1 MDATDSPPTQAPGSA
16 PLQGPDFQVFAKPG
30 GALCNLD
37 CRYCYYLDKESL
49 YPETGPARM
58 DEGLLEAYIL
68 QHMEAVGEGEIR
80 FSWHGGEPTLLGV
93 DYFRAIVTL
102 QEKHARPGDRVFNA
116 LVTNGTLL
124 DEEWC
129 RFLAAEGFAVG
140 LSLDGPADL
149 HDAYRVSKGNKPT
162 HHLVMRGFELLRRHR
177 IPCDILCVVND
188 RNVRH
193 ARRVYRFFKQIG
205 ATYVGFLPVV
215 ESVGSLPAVKPV
227 GSLQG
232 VEPLGDIPQVEPMGH
247 HPTGTGSHG
256 PPTGGGRGHLPR
268 AVTRETVPARAYGSF
283 LITIFDEWVR
293 NDIGRVMVQ
302 IFDEA
307 ARPFRGMDHSLCIFR
322 ERCGDVP
329 VLEHDGSVYSCDH
342 FVDPEHLLGNI
353 RETPL
358 ASLLASPS
366 QRRFGDAKWDRLP
379 RHCLEC
385 PVRPMCNGGCPKDRF
400 LRAPDGEEG
409 LNYLCQGLKAFFTHA
424 RPTLEKLVPLWK
436 AGASAQQLMRAAR
449 GLEG

>member
-1 MDATDSPPTQAPGSA
+1 MDATDSPPTQAPGS
-16 PLQGPDFQVFAKPG
+16 PSLQGPHFQVFAKPG

-37 CRYCYYLDKESL
+37 CRYCYYLDKEFL
-49 YPETGPARM
+49 YPDTGPARM
-58 DEGLLEAYIL
+58 DEVLLEAYIL
-68 QHMEAVGEGEIR
+68 QHIQAAGGGEVR

-93 DYFRAIVTL
+93 DYFRAIVAL
-102 QEKHARPGDRVFNA
+102 QKKHAPPGARVFNA

-124 DEEWC
+124 DERWC
-129 RFLAAEGFAVG
+129 RFLADEGFAVG

-149 HDAYRVSKGNKPT
+149 HDAYRLSKGDKPT
-162 HHLVMRGFELLRRHR
+162 HLLVMRGFELLRRHR

-193 ARRVYRFFKQIG
+193 ARRVHRFFKQIG

-215 ESVGSLPAVKPV
+215 ERRDDL
-227 GSLQG
+227 
-232 VEPLGDIPQVEPMGH
+232 PLGV
-247 HPTGTGSHG
+247 S
-256 PPTGGGRGHLPR
+256 
-268 AVTRETVPARAYGSF
+268 RETVPARAFGSF

-293 NDIGRVMVQ
+293 HDIGRIMVQ

-307 ARPFRGMDHSLCIFR
+307 ARPLRGLDHSLCVYR

-342 FVDPEHLLGNI
+342 FVDPAHLLGNI

-358 ASLLASPS
+358 ARLLGSPA
-366 QRRFGDAKWDRLP
+366 QRRFGQDKWDRLP
-379 RHCLEC
+379 RYCMEC
-385 PVRPMCNGGCPKDRF
+385 PVQAMCNGGCPKDRF
-400 LRAPDGEEG
+400 LPTPGGEEG
-409 LNYLCQGLKAFFTHA
+409 LNYLCQGLRAFFTHA

-436 AGASAQQLMRAAR
+436 TGASAQQLMRAAR

>member
-1 MDATDSPPTQAPGSA
+1 MDATDSKPTQAPGS
-16 PLQGPDFQVFAKPG
+16 PSLQGPHFQVFAKPG

-49 YPETGPARM
+49 YPETGPVRM
-58 DEGLLEAYIL
+58 DEALLEAYIL
-68 QHMEAVGEGEIR
+68 QHMEAAEGGEIR

-93 DYFRAIVTL
+93 EYFRTIVAL
-102 QEKHARPGDRVFNA
+102 QKKYAPAGARVFNA

-124 DEEWC
+124 DEGWC
-129 RFLAAEGFAVG
+129 RFLADEGFAVG

-149 HDAYRVSKGNKPT
+149 HDAYRVSKGKKPT
-162 HHLVMRGFELLRRHR
+162 HHLVMRGFHLLRRHR
-177 IPCDILCVVND
+177 IPCDIVCVVND

-193 ARRVYRFFKQIG
+193 ARRVYRFFKEMG

-215 ESVGSLPAVKPV
+215 ERVGSLPEVQPA
-227 GSLQG
+227 GS
-232 VEPLGDIPQVEPMGH
+232 PPP
-247 HPTGTGSHG
+247 GTGS
-256 PPTGGGRGHLPR
+256 PDSPTGGGRSHLPR
-268 AVTRETVPARAYGSF
+268 IVTRETVPARAYGSF

-293 NDIGRVMVQ
+293 NDIGRIMVQ

-307 ARPFRGMDHSLCIFR
+307 ARPLRGLDHSLCVYR

-329 VLEHDGSVYSCDH
+329 VLEHDGRLYSCDH
-342 FVDPEHLLGNI
+342 FVDPAHLLGNL

-358 ASLLASPS
+358 ASLLASPA

-379 RHCLEC
+379 RYCLEC
-385 PVRPMCNGGCPKDRF
+385 PVRPMCNGGCPKDRI
-400 LRAPDGEEG
+400 LLTPDGEEG

-436 AGASAQQLMRAAR
+436 SGASAQQLMRAAR